1 MNVPTVAV
9 SALQRRIDDAT
20 DRAIAER
27 RIVGTVILVAE
38 RGEVVYRRAAGLTDR
53 EAGLP
58 MRLDAIFRLAS
69 YRQEA
74 DRART
79 EKQAK
84 ATCNNPYKIGAGTNG
99 GVLMHLADQAQETEL
114 YLKTAS
120 DGRVFLGPKGPAGV
134 DSVTS
139 PVALCPPVSGFGETE
154 MRLTTASP
162 GCPAGRSYSIT

>member
-1 MNVPTVAV
+1 MTESTGLRPWVSSGCAAAGVAV
-9 SALQRRIDDAT
+9 LLTALAGCMAGGGAPAAPAVVVTPAVAVTPADL
-20 DRAIAER
+20 
-27 RIVGTVILVAE
+27 VGNW
-38 RGEVVYRRAAGLTDR
+38 G
-53 EAGLP
+53 
-58 MRLDAIFRLAS
+58 LAS

-134 DSVTS
+134 GSDRQIDSFDKIVLVTKFVDPS
-139 PVALCPPVSGFGETE
+139 AAARYGILIYVRCGTKKA
-154 MRLTTASP
+154 
-162 GCPAGRSYSIT
+162 